1 MAEYIINKTLRISTR
16 FFSKEQ
22 SAQKTRPAVSFS
34 IYHPIE
40 SNIPAMTGQLTG
52 NDLQQVCIKTSG
64 GMLIYGQLN
73 TMMAETEM
81 IMNANLYYG
90 FNNTGALQRHF
101 EGIVAI
107 GAGKVPPGPPP
118 YPPVMQSHPVKGSG
132 PASTDL
138 IVAALLS
145 PYINLGR
152 EAIKTSQDTWLYFI
166 EYNTAETPATSLY
179 SQLVAPAQRKD
190 RSAMEQLAIAFL
202 KNQDPGTGTYF
213 ENLFNI
219 PEPFRSFPDLYNALA
234 YGTRG
239 ETYENT
245 LLQHLNLTQPEE
257 LKAWAE
263 SIDKALADQVWQ
275 NYFSLT
281 IIGGYNAELFI
292 QLNKII
298 LVHNLL
304 QKLYTKPLPS
314 FIKDKEAAFPVLLK
328 ATVILPGIPTNGK
341 QPVFPLPPY
350 TRSYSNIMSN

>member
-1 MAEYIINKTLRISTR
+1 MAEYIINKTIRITTR
-16 FFSKEQ
+16 FYCKEQ
-22 SAQKTRPAVSFS
+22 GSQKPRPSVSYS
-34 IYHPIE
+34 VYHPIE

-73 TMMAETEM
+73 TMMADTEM

-90 FNNTGALQRHF
+90 FNDTGALQRHF

-107 GAGKVPPGPPP
+107 GAGKLPPGSPP
-118 YPPVMQSHPVKGSG
+118 YPPAMRSQSIEDSK
-132 PASTDL
+132 PANTDL

-152 EAIKTSQDTWLYFI
+152 EAIKTTQDTWLYFI

-190 RSAMEQLAIAFL
+190 RDAMEQLAITFL
-202 KNQDPGTGTYF
+202 QNQAPGTGEYF
-213 ENLFNI
+213 ENLFNV
-219 PEPFRSFPDLYNALA
+219 PDPFCRFPDLFDAIA
-234 YGTRG
+234 SGTRG
-239 ETYENT
+239 DTYENT
-245 LLQHLNLTQPEE
+245 LLKHLNITQPEK
-257 LKAWAE
+257 LKDWAGA
-263 SIDKALADQVWQ
+263 IDTAVADQVWQ

-328 ATVILPGIPTNGK
+328 ATVILPGIPANGK

-350 TRSYSNIMSN
+350 ANSYSNIMSN